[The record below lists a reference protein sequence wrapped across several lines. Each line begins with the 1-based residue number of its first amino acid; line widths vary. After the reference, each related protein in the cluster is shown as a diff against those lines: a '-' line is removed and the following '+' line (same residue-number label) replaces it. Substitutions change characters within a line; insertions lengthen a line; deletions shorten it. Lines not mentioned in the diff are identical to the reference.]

1 MAVRTS
7 SDAVNGGAGG
17 KLAATAD
24 MTRLRL
30 GLVRLALLFVAI
42 LRMPQH
48 IARGIWNLP
57 ADFRAFR
64 QLQNA
69 LRQSTDEDML
79 DDYFGAVGHE
89 SDEPSAD
96 KVRPCR
102 IKF

>member
-1 MAVRTS
+1 
-7 SDAVNGGAGG
+7 
-17 KLAATAD
+17 

-42 LRMPQH
+42 LRMPQD

-64 QLQNA
+64 QLQDA